1 MSLTIACPH
10 CRTPLAVPTEFE
22 GTTGTCR
29 VCGKPVKAVED
40 FVDLNLES
48 KDPEVQRPALTLKQY
63 DSSWDWIPVD
73 PSEAAAK
80 YRSNQRIAAVR
91 VLTQAGW
98 IVGNVQLP
106 PASRLIDFLNQQGE
120 FVSLIDAFLE
130 GRSKPVDEFALQK
143 SSVYFLAAMDVATP
157 HSASQLGTIEDRAI
171 SCLLPI
177 GSLTAKTRVNREI
190 TTCQHFAKHK
200 GFVLVTECRY
210 RVRDP
215 WRNQILDDLESALL
229 LNSAAII
236 GISEL
241 NTA

>member
-29 VCGKPVKAVED
+29 VCGKPVKAVEE
-40 FVDLNLES
+40 FVEVNVES
-48 KDPEVQRPALTLKQY
+48 KDPEVQGPTWTLKQY

-73 PSEAAAK
+73 PNEAAAK
-80 YRSNQRIAAVR
+80 YRSDKRVAAVR

-98 IVGNVQLP
+98 IVGNVQLS
-106 PASRLIDFLNQQGE
+106 PAARLIDFLNQQGE
-120 FVSLIDAFLE
+120 FIALIDAFLE
-130 GRSKPVDEFALQK
+130 GRSKPLDEFALHK
-143 SSVYFLAAMDVATP
+143 SSVYFLAAMDVAAP

-177 GSLTAKTRVNREI
+177 GSLFAKTRVNRE
-190 TTCQHFAKHK
+190 TGTCQYFARQT

-215 WRNQILDDLESALL
+215 WRNQILDDIEPALL
-229 LNSAAII
+229 LNSGAII
-236 GISEL
+236 GISERH
-241 NTA
+241 